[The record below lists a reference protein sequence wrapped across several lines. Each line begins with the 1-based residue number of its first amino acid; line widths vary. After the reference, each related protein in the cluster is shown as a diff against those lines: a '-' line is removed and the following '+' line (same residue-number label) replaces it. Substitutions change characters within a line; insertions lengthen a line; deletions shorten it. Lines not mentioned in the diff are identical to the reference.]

1 MHVLQLCYKPP
12 YPPVD
17 GGTLAMNSVTQGLM
31 ASGHKVKV
39 LSVCSDKHPVR
50 SDTLET
56 QYKDATGFE
65 AVYIDLSI
73 HPLDA
78 AVSLL
83 CGESYNVKRFVSK
96 EFDERLTAIL
106 QSESFDVVHIE
117 SIFLAP
123 YVATVRKHS
132 DAKVVLRAHNV
143 EHRIWRQIATATRNP
158 LKRWYLKKLALAL
171 RAYELEH
178 INDFDG
184 IACITANDAE
194 TFRGEGCRKPLAD
207 IPFGVDIEPIDNVD
221 AEPQTLFHIGS
232 MDWRPN
238 EEGIR
243 WFIEEVLPKTVE
255 KVPNF
260 VYHLA
265 GRNMPEWLTT
275 LNNPSVDVIGEVP
288 DAKEFV
294 ANHDVAI
301 VPLLAG
307 SGIRIKIIE
316 SMAMGKT
323 VITTRVGAEG
333 ILYDEEVNLIIAENK
348 AKMVEAIRSLNE
360 NPQTAVKIGQAARKL
375 VEETYDNRKIIAR
388 LLMFYEQIK
397 PGSKITFL

>member
-50 SDTLET
+50 SDALET

-243 WFIEEVLPKTVE
+243 WFLKEVWPLIHKEMPAVRL
-255 KVPNF
+255 F
-260 VYHLA
+260 LA
-265 GRNMPEWLTT
+265 GRKMPDDLMQMQSEG
-275 LNNPSVDVIGEVP
+275 VVVVGEVP
-288 DAKEFV
+288 DAAYFIASKQI
-294 ANHDVAI
+294 NI
-301 VPLLAG
+301 VPLMAG
-307 SGIRIKIIE
+307 SGIRVKIIE
-316 SMAMGKT
+316 AMSLGKT
-323 VITTRVGAEG
+323 VVTTSVGATG
-333 ILYDEEVNLIIAENK
+333 IDYTDGKELLIADTPQQF
-348 AKMVEAIRSLNE
+348 VEQVRRCIDDPELCSS
-360 NPQTAVKIGQAARKL
+360 IGAAARRLILDKYSNEALTQRLVGFYNKL
-375 VEETYDNRKIIAR
+375 GAVA
-388 LLMFYEQIK
+388 L
-397 PGSKITFL
+397 